1 MFFLRPV
8 TRTSR
13 RNRRLGQSLVEFALV
28 APLLLLV
35 FAAAADLGRAF
46 YGYVAVENAAKE
58 GAFYGSRVPLC
69 DDDSAPQC
77 ANPNNVKW
85 RVQKELEKQRVFDTS
100 GNPLVP
106 TTPVPGTRWRPSGD
120 AGATARRATPTPS
133 ASPTRISR

>member
-77 ANPNNVKW
+77 ANPNNVEW
-85 RVQKELEKQRVFDTS
+85 RVQKELENQRVFDTS

-106 TTPVPGTRWRPSGD
+106 TTQCLAPG
-120 AGATARRATPTPS
+120 GAPRATPGRLHGGRHLLRQRDVPV
-133 ASPTRISR
+133 